1 MSCKMRW
8 ISAVLVTVLL
18 ATGAAQAWAPAPR
31 PEPGP
36 QQEDGFLVSLWAW
49 LVSLVAEPGES
60 PDEEEPSSIHQKSG
74 CGMDPDGHVY
84 CY

>member
-1 MSCKMRW
+1 MSCTARR
-8 ISAVLVTVLL
+8 IAAVLVTVLL

-31 PEPGP
+31 PEPAA
-36 QQEDGFLVSLWAW
+36 QQEGGFLVSLWSW
-49 LVSLVAEPGES
+49 LVSLVAEPGQS

-74 CGMDPDGHVY
+74 CGMDPDGHVH

>member
-31 PEPGP
+31 PEPAS
-36 QQEDGFLVSLWAW
+36 QQEGGFLVSLWEW
-49 LVSLVAEPGES
+49 LLSLVARPEEVR
-60 PDEEEPSSIHQKSG
+60 EEEPSSIYQKSG
-74 CGMDPDGHVY
+74 CGMDPDGHTY